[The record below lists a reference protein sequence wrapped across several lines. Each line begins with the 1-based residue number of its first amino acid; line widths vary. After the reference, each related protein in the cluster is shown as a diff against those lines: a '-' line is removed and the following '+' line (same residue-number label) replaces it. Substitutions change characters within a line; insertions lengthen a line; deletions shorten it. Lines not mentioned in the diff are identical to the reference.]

1 MRRRTGKE
9 MRKLMVALSASTLIL
24 VLAIIAYFMVDVI
37 LTTNKNIERNKELVI
52 EQSVLA
58 LTEIGESISG
68 MAEDPRLTSM
78 FNQELINE
86 IMSGNWDVFYDFIG
100 DFASRFYPVEYVGVI
115 RDGELVSFKTARGY
129 DLEAGEIPAQ
139 TPQEDYQ
146 VLEKLGDKEGF
157 FISVFCPI
165 DLSLVGLGEFQVN
178 MINDRTDEL
187 AEVEGYFKDQRNDLI
202 VRLSIAS
209 IIAIILSLLITTLG
223 LRYFTRKY
231 VVRPIEK
238 LNRAAER
245 IADGT
250 YEGEVEVDE
259 DSAYAALQGLLRS
272 GQKVL
277 QRMDEELRE

>member
-1 MRRRTGKE
+1 MRHKAGKE
-9 MRKLMVALSASTLIL
+9 MRKLMLALSASTLVL

-58 LTEIGESISG
+58 LTEIGENISG
-68 MAEDPRLTSM
+68 MTEDPRIISI

-86 IMSGNWDVFYDFIG
+86 IISGNWEVFYDFIG
-100 DFASRFYPVEYVGVI
+100 EFASSFYPVEYVGVI
-115 RDGELVSFKTARGY
+115 RDGELVSFETAPGF
-129 DLEAGEIPAQ
+129 DLQAGEVPTQ
-139 TPQEDYQ
+139 PSREDYEI
-146 VLEKLGDKEGF
+146 LDKLGDKEGF
-157 FISVFCPI
+157 FISVFYPI
-165 DLSLVGLGEFQVN
+165 DLSSVGLGEFQVN
-178 MINDRTDEL
+178 MITDRTSEL

-209 IIAIILSLLITTLG
+209 IFAVLLSLLITTIG

-238 LNRAAER
+238 LNRTAER

-250 YEGEVEVDE
+250 YKGEVEVDE

-277 QRMDEELRE
+277 RRMDEELRE